1 MISESFEKATQAIS
15 ETATASVRARHKQS
29 QLARMQRIA
38 TGMLGA
44 ALVVLLLSA
53 RYESVWPWLRWARA
67 FAEASAIGAIADWYA
82 VVALFRRPLGLPIP
96 HTAIIPENKESIG
109 ESLGEFVAQHLLTP
123 ENIVGKLERYDMAR
137 QVAKWLALP
146 ANAARVAAAL
156 VSAAPGLL
164 RAPDDADIRRFF
176 GDHIT
181 PMLLDFNLARWA
193 SKAMKLVVDVGM
205 HRTALAAG
213 LKLLDRWL
221 IANEETIRTKFAQA
235 SRYTPAAFDA
245 YIVRKFM
252 EGIRGLVHDV
262 AADPAHPI
270 RGQVEVAL
278 GELIRLLDESPAYRD
293 AARNWTRH
301 LLEHWERD
309 EDFRRLRDAI
319 ASHVEADLARE
330 ESVLRRSAAVT
341 VIGVA
346 QGILQDQAVL
356 DRLNG
361 AWLKF
366 ARALT
371 LRYRGQI
378 STLIADVLKSWD
390 ADEVSRKIALEIG
403 KDLQFIRING
413 ALVGGMVGVVLHACT
428 VAVV

>member
-1 MISESFEKATQAIS
+1 
-15 ETATASVRARHKQS
+15 
-29 QLARMQRIA
+29 
-38 TGMLGA
+38 
-44 ALVVLLLSA
+44 
-53 RYESVWPWLRWARA
+53 
-67 FAEASAIGAIADWYA
+67 
-82 VVALFRRPLGLPIP
+82 
-96 HTAIIPENKESIG
+96 
-109 ESLGEFVAQHLLTP
+109 
-123 ENIVGKLERYDMAR
+123 
-137 QVAKWLALP
+137 
-146 ANAARVAAAL
+146 
-156 VSAAPGLL
+156 
-164 RAPDDADIRRFF
+164 
-176 GDHIT
+176 
-181 PMLLDFNLARWA
+181 
-193 SKAMKLVVDVGM
+193 
-205 HRTALAAG
+205 
-213 LKLLDRWL
+213 
-221 IANEETIRTKFAQA
+221 
-235 SRYTPAAFDA
+235 
-245 YIVRKFM
+245 M